1 MSKPIRSW
9 ADIAEAYRPVAMQ
22 TRKTSVHDSDSHVV
36 ARHGDAAW
44 PTDTA
49 APAAKDTRRR
59 DPSIR
64 EPNRTGDR

>member
-22 TRKTSVHDSDSHVV
+22 TGKRSVHDSDSHVV

-44 PTDTA
+44 PTEAMTA
-49 APAAKDTRRR
+49 VLGEA
-59 DPSIR
+59 PSIETR
-64 EPNRTGDR
+64 ELP